1 MEKALNRVTV
11 SPEKKGVIKMIIDHL
26 RKDLKDLTLKRG
38 AVDREIHELEEK
50 TLQALKKQEEINQE
64 IMQLSNEMEEY
75 KALKR
80 GG

>member
-1 MEKALNRVTV
+1 
-11 SPEKKGVIKMIIDHL
+11 MIIDHL

-64 IMQLSNEMEEY
+64 IRRLSNEMEEY
-75 KALKR
+75 KALKK
-80 GG
+80 GV